1 MHAFFGM
8 HSTDKKY
15 DFIAIANRR
24 WRRIDHSR
32 SCHWIGNGRDPV
44 CEPRCLRCNR
54 MCDSMRWRLQ
64 SRRFAIKTHLPF
76 WIAPDMHVNF
86 ATLRIA
92 QQKWEPERV
101 GHDYVRIRQDRPR
114 PERINKIEK
123 FQPNERARCIE
134 TAHAQMFDSVDG
146 FFARQPGRFP
156 RDHRDFVAALNELS
170 RQSKPDFF
178 HSAAHYRRHWKEGTH
193 GDRYF
198 HGAAEG
204 SFRISK
210 SEQTARSI

>member
-1 MHAFFGM
+1 CREKNPHFQSKKSSPCVARERVDSKMHAFFGM

-44 CEPRCLRCNR
+44 CEPRCLRCNH

-86 ATLRIA
+86 AALRIA
-92 QQKWEPERV
+92 
-101 GHDYVRIRQDRPR
+101 
-114 PERINKIEK
+114 
-123 FQPNERARCIE
+123 
-134 TAHAQMFDSVDG
+134 
-146 FFARQPGRFP
+146 
-156 RDHRDFVAALNELS
+156 
-170 RQSKPDFF
+170 
-178 HSAAHYRRHWKEGTH
+178 
-193 GDRYF
+193 
-198 HGAAEG
+198 
-204 SFRISK
+204 
-210 SEQTARSI
+210 